1 MSSSSLHLLVTF
13 LAVGGFAVVN
23 AGESKRFG
31 SHLFASKTPQ
41 GFEVANEFQM
51 VLPENIKDLRGKYS
65 DNAYKFTKIYPLL
78 INNDDVVTVSFSS
91 KTPSTSDWIGAYSPA
106 DVDVTK
112 TVPVKYGWCDESGD
126 YVHDGI
132 GQMTFNLTN
141 LRADVAFYYFTNST
155 SHPVLVGE
163 ATDRVSF
170 ENINQPL
177 RPRVVGT
184 GDLDVFNLL
193 WSSANST
200 SPTMKWGTSPSAMTN
215 IVKATTEMITKGS
228 VCGSPSNTTGWRDL
242 GLIHTAPLVG
252 MKALAGSKIYY
263 VIGDD
268 TSNDYSSGQ
277 EFFVPPLPGILTT
290 ESNVRPTRAILYD
303 DLGRGSSDTTY
314 TWNEYGRPAMDT
326 MQAVGAEVLDGK
338 VDVIY
343 HGGDISYATGYL
355 AVWDF
360 FMDMI
365 APVAGSVLYLSTVGN
380 HESDWYDSA
389 SLYSN
394 GDSGGECGVLTT
406 TLLPMPAP
414 ATTNKPWWSYEVG
427 MFHFV
432 GMSTEHNYDIG
443 SEQYNWLE
451 NDLKSVDRAVTPW
464 VIFGGHRAMYINS
477 NYGGSETSDITVM
490 DKMILNI
497 EPLLY
502 KYRVNLGFY
511 GHNHVV
517 QRHSAVL
524 NKQVIQAST
533 EVRDDEDN
541 VVHWH
546 EDPQAT
552 VHMVVGTGGAT
563 FTKNAM
569 NPPPV
574 WNEMYMYEYGY
585 ARMVAV
591 NASYLNWEWVEAK
604 SGRILDRMVI
614 TQSDPTQPWDAIP
627 AASQQL

>member
-1 MSSSSLHLLVTF
+1 MSPSSLHLLVTF
-13 LAVGGFAVVN
+13 LAVGGFEVVN

-215 IVKATTEMITKGS
+215 IVKATTETITKGS
-228 VCGSPSNTTGWRDL
+228 VCGAPSNTTGWRDL

-574 WNEMYMYEYGY
+574 WSEMYMYEYGY

>member
-1 MSSSSLHLLVTF
+1 MYFSLVVLYA
-13 LAVGGFAVVN
+13 AVGVLADAKAAHKFGTHAFA
-23 AGESKRFG
+23 KY
-31 SHLFASKTPQ
+31 TPQ
-41 GFEVANEFQM
+41 GFEPANEFQM
-51 VLPENIKDLRGKYS
+51 VQPANIKDVRGKASSGVY
-65 DNAYKFTKIYPLL
+65 TIQKISPTL
-78 INNDDVVTVSFSS
+78 INNDDVVTVSFSAS
-91 KTPSTSDWIGAYSPA
+91 QPTTSDWIGAYSPP
-106 DVDVTK
+106 DVDFTK
-112 TVPVKYGWCDESGD
+112 TVPVKYGWCDESVN
-126 YVHDGI
+126 YVNNGV

-141 LRADVAFYYFTNST
+141 LRADVVFYYFTNST
-155 SHPVLVGE
+155 AHPILVGQGSE
-163 ATDRVSF
+163 PVTFKNVN
-170 ENINQPL
+170 EPL

-184 GDLDVFNLL
+184 GDLNVLNLL

-200 SPTMKWGTSPSAMTN
+200 APTLRWGTSPSALTN
-215 IVKATTEMITKGS
+215 VVKATTSTISKNS
-228 VCGSPSNTTGWRDL
+228 VCGAPSNTTGWHDL
-242 GLIHTAPLVG
+242 GLIHTAQLVG
-252 MKALAGSKIYY
+252 MKAVAGSKLYY
-263 VIGDD
+263 VFGDD
-268 TSNDYSSGQ
+268 ATNDYSDQ
-277 EFFVPPLPGILTT
+277 HTFWAPPLPGVSKNADGT
-290 ESNVRPTRAILYD
+290 VRPTRAILYD

-314 TWNEYGRPAMDT
+314 TWNEYGRPAMET
-326 MQAVGAEVLDGK
+326 MQAVAADINAGQ

-365 APVAGSVLYLSTVGN
+365 SPVAGSVLYLSTVGN
-380 HESDWYDSA
+380 HETDWYDSA

-432 GMSTEHNYDIG
+432 GMSTEHDYTIG
-443 SEQYNWLE
+443 SEQYLWLE
-451 NDLKSVDRAVTPW
+451 NDLKSVDRTVTPW
-464 VIFGGHRAMYINS
+464 LIFGGHRAMYLNS
-477 NYGGSETSDITVM
+477 DYGGSETSDITVM
-490 DKMILNI
+490 DKMILNL

-524 NKQVIQAST
+524 RKEVIQAST
-533 EVRDDEDN
+533 EVVDANGN
-541 VVHWH
+541 VVHLH

-563 FTKNAM
+563 FTKNALE
-569 NPPPV
+569 PPPV

-585 ARMVAV
+585 ARMNAV
-591 NASYLNWEWVEAK
+591 NATYLEWEWVESAT
-604 SGRILDRMVI
+604 GEVHDRMVI
-614 TQSDPTQPWDAIP
+614 TQKDPTQPWNAVP
-627 AASQQL
+627 ANQER